1 MTASQDRLSEYAR
14 LAVRVG
20 LNVQPGQ
27 VLGVNALLEQAP
39 LARAVAREA
48 YVAGAKYVD
57 VLYTDQHVR
66 RAHIQGAPDDALDWS
81 PPWLVQRL
89 EDLARDGGALLGI
102 AGNPEP
108 EVFAD
113 LDGSRVG
120 RARMR
125 EVSEASLRLTD
136 GLCNWS
142 IVACPNEGWAKTV
155 FGEPDVERLWDAV
168 AATVRLDEPDP
179 VEAWR
184 EHIRKLVQRAGA
196 LNERR
201 FDALRYRGP
210 GTDLTIGLHPEST
223 WMAASDEV
231 RGIEF
236 VPNMPTEEV
245 FTTPDARRAEGT
257 VRATYPL
264 QIQGTIVRGLE
275 VRFENGRAVEVRA
288 DQGEQLMRTHVAI
301 DEGAAR
307 LGEVALVDGS
317 SAVGKAGITFYS
329 TLFDENA
336 TCHIAYGSGIVFA
349 VDDAAGL
356 SPEELRAA
364 GVNHSSVHTD
374 FMIGGPDVEVDGIT
388 ADGDAVPILRDD
400 AWVLGSA

>member
-1 MTASQDRLSEYAR
+1 MTTSPDRLSDYAR

-20 LNVQPGQ
+20 LNLQPGQ
-27 VLGVNALLEQAP
+27 VLAVNALLEHAP
-39 LARAVAREA
+39 LTHAVAREA
-48 YVAGAKYVD
+48 YSAGALYVD

-66 RAHIQGAPDDALDWS
+66 RAHIEGADEDALDWS
-81 PPWLVQRL
+81 PPWLVKRL
-89 EDLARDGGALLGI
+89 DDLGEHGGALLGI
-102 AGNPEP
+102 TGNPEP
-108 EVFAD
+108 EVFDD

-125 EVSEASLRLTD
+125 AVSEASLRLTD

-142 IVACPNEGWAKTV
+142 IVSCPTEGWARTV
-155 FGEPDVERLWDAV
+155 FGEPDLARLWDAV
-168 AATVRLDEPDP
+168 ASAVRLDEPDP
-179 VEAWR
+179 VAAWR
-184 EHIRKLVQRAGA
+184 QHIANLVRRADA
-196 LNERR
+196 LNGRR

-223 WMAASDEV
+223 WIAASDEV
-231 RGIEF
+231 RGIEY

-245 FTTPDARRAEGT
+245 FTAPDARRVDGT

-275 VRFENGRAVEVRA
+275 VQFENGRAVEVRA
-288 DQGEQLMRTHVAI
+288 EHGEQLMRTHVTT

-317 SAVGKAGITFYS
+317 SRVGKSGIVFYD

-336 TCHIAYGSGIVFA
+336 ASHIALGMAVLQGVDGSSA
-349 VDDAAGL
+349 L
-356 SPEELRAA
+356 SPDERQAR
-364 GVNHSSVHTD
+364 GINHSSIHTD
-374 FMIGGPDVEVDGIT
+374 FMIGSNELDVSGL
-388 ADGDAVPILRDD
+388 DAHGHETPILRGGD
-400 AWVLGSA
+400 WVLT

>member
-1 MTASQDRLSEYAR
+1 
-14 LAVRVG
+14 
-20 LNVQPGQ
+20 
-27 VLGVNALLEQAP
+27 
-39 LARAVAREA
+39 
-48 YVAGAKYVD
+48 

-66 RAHIQGAPDDALDWS
+66 RAHIESAPEDALDWS
-81 PPWLVQRL
+81 PPWLVKRL
-89 EDLARDGGALLGI
+89 EDLAEGGGALFGI

-108 EVFAD
+108 ELFSD
-113 LDGSRVG
+113 LDGARVG

-155 FGEPDVERLWDAV
+155 FGEPDLERLWDAV
-168 AATVRLDEPDP
+168 AAAVRLDEPDP
-179 VEAWR
+179 VTAWR
-184 EHIRKLVQRAGA
+184 EHLAKLVQRADA
-196 LNERR
+196 LNRRR

-223 WMAASDEV
+223 WIAASDTV

-245 FTTPDARRAEGT
+245 FTTPDARRADGT

-275 VRFENGRAVEVRA
+275 VRFENGRAVDVRA
-288 DQGEQLMRTHVAI
+288 EQGEEMMRAHVAS
-301 DEGAAR
+301 DDGAAR

-317 SAVGKAGITFYS
+317 SRVGRTGIVFYD

-336 TCHIAYGSGIVFA
+336 ASHIAFGMAILKGVDGSSA
-349 VDDAAGL
+349 L
-356 SPEELRAA
+356 SAEERQAR
-364 GVNHSSVHTD
+364 GVNHSSIHTD
-374 FMIGGPDVEVDGIT
+374 FMIGSNAVDIAGVDT
-388 ADGDAVPILRDD
+388 GGNETPILRSGD
-400 AWVLGSA
+400 WVLT